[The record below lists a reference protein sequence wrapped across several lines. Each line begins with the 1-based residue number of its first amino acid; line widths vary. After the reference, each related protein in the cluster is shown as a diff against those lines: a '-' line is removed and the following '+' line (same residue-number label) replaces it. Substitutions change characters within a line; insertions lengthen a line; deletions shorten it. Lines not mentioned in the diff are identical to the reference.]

1 MVKNVD
7 VMSIK
12 TSISSVSKLRNKELK
27 KYFKLSADLQKLYKY
42 VKTKYPDAAQYSEMI
57 DSNESIDELIQKM
70 KRIQSDDEKVTELV
84 QSIIKEMEQIK

>member
-1 MVKNVD
+1 MVKNAD

-42 VKTKYPDAAQYSEMI
+42 VKTRYPDAAQYSEMI